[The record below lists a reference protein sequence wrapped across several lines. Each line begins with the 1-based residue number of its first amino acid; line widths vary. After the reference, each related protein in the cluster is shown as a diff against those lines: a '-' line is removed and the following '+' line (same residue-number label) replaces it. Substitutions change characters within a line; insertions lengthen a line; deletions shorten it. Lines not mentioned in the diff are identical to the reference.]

1 MQTIRSPRRGPF
13 AALPPHVRFLM
24 QHALIGF
31 GLATVFVM
39 AVLWSDA
46 FGIGGLLRGAD
57 SHPLPVLLLWFFT
70 GLTFGSVQMGAAV
83 MLLEDP
89 FAQAEQ
95 DVYGKPED

>member
-1 MQTIRSPRRGPF
+1 MQFLHLHRRGPF

-31 GLATVFVM
+31 GLATVFII

-46 FGIGGLLRGAD
+46 FGIGSLLHGAD

-95 DVYGKPED
+95 DLYGKRDE